1 LFGVVIVDLI
11 GFGIVVPVL
20 PFLAKQL
27 GAGATA
33 LGVLVAAY
41 SAAQFAMAPLWGRLS
56 DRIGRRRVML
66 ITVAGTALSLLA
78 LGLSHSL
85 VAMLAARLL
94 GGAFAGNLGVAAAYI
109 ADVTTEQERT
119 RWMGLLGASF
129 GVGFVLGPAIGGAL
143 APFGYSV
150 PMLAAAGLAALNWL
164 QAALRL
170 REPPE
175 HARADEARPAS
186 RFAALRD
193 PLVRLLCLAWLA
205 FSLAVTQLETIF
217 AYFMMDRFGYDA
229 HQVAFILVG
238 MAIVMGAI
246 QGGGM
251 RLLASHFGE
260 RALVIAGSLGL
271 AACFAIV
278 PAVHS
283 IGLLIAVLTGCAVS
297 RAVVQ
302 PPLMSMASLAATA
315 ASRGAVMGTFQSSGS
330 LARAIGPL
338 LAGALYELA
347 LPLPFVLGSAL
358 LLAVALLGRALPERE
373 ADTGSL
379 GEAGAAG

>member
-1 LFGVVIVDLI
+1 MVIVDLI

-27 GAGATA
+27 GAGALA
-33 LGVLVAAY
+33 LGLLVSAY
-41 SAAQFAMAPLWGRLS
+41 SAAQFALAPVWGRLS
-56 DRIGRRRVML
+56 DRIGRRRVLMMT
-66 ITVAGTALSLLA
+66 IAGTALSLFA
-78 LGLSHSL
+78 LGLSRSL
-85 VAMLAARLL
+85 GAMFAARLL
-94 GGAFAGNLGVAAAYI
+94 GGAFAGNIGVAAAYI
-109 ADVTTEQERT
+109 ADVTPDAERT

-143 APFGYSV
+143 APLGYSV
-150 PMLAAAGLAALNWL
+150 PMLAAAGLAGANWL
-164 QAALRL
+164 QAALAL
-170 REPPE
+170 REPPQ
-175 HARADEARPAS
+175 HAAAEAAPPSS

-193 PLVRLLCLAWLA
+193 PLVRRLCAAWLA

-238 MAIVMGAI
+238 MAVVMGGI
-246 QGGGM
+246 QGGAM
-251 RLLASHFGE
+251 RPLASRFGE
-260 RALVIAGSLGL
+260 RTLVVAGCLALAGSFLV
-271 AACFAIV
+271 V
-278 PAVHS
+278 PAVHT
-283 IGLLIAVLTGCAVS
+283 IAGLLAVLTVCAVS

-302 PPLMSMASLAATA
+302 PPLMGMASLAATVE
-315 ASRGAVMGTFQSSGS
+315 SRGAVMGTFQASGS

-338 LAGALYELA
+338 LAGALYALR

-358 LLAVALLGRALPERE
+358 LLAVALVGRALPARD
-373 ADTGSL
+373 AGASSL

>member
-1 LFGVVIVDLI
+1 VIVDLI

-41 SAAQFAMAPLWGRLS
+41 SASQFAMAPVWGRLS

-66 ITVAGTALSLLA
+66 MTIAGTALSLLA
-78 LGLSHSL
+78 LGLSRSL
-85 VAMLAARLL
+85 LAMLAARLI

-109 ADVTTEQERT
+109 ADVTAEEERT

-150 PMLAAAGLAALNWL
+150 PMLAAAGLAAANWL

-175 HARADEARPAS
+175 HARAEEARPPS

-193 PLVRLLCLAWLA
+193 PLVRRLCLAWLA

-238 MAIVMGAI
+238 MAVVMGAI

-251 RLLASHFGE
+251 RVLASHFGE
-260 RALVIAGSLGL
+260 RALVIAGSLVL
-271 AACFAIV
+271 AACFAMV

-283 IGLLIAVLTGCAVS
+283 ITLLIAVLTGCAVS

-315 ASRGAVMGTFQSSGS
+315 GSRGAVMGTFQSSGS
-330 LARAIGPL
+330 LARAVGPL
-338 LAGALYELA
+338 LAGALYALG
-347 LPLPFVLGSAL
+347 LPLPFVLGGAL
-358 LLAVALLGRALPERE
+358 LVAVALLGRALPERE
-373 ADTGSL
+373 ADPSSL
-379 GEAGAAG
+379 GEAKAPG

>member
-1 LFGVVIVDLI
+1 MIVDLV

-20 PFLAKQL
+20 PFLAKQF
-27 GAGATA
+27 GASGAE

-41 SAAQFAMAPLWGRLS
+41 SAAQFAMAPVWGRLS

-66 ITVAGTALSLLA
+66 LTIAGTALSLLA
-78 LGLSHSL
+78 LGLSRSL
-85 VAMLAARLL
+85 AAMLAARLL
-94 GGAFAGNLGVAAAYI
+94 GGAFAGNIGVAAAYI
-109 ADVTTEQERT
+109 ADVTPEAERT

-150 PMLAAAGLAALNWL
+150 PMLAAAGLAAANWL
-164 QAALRL
+164 QAMLAL

-175 HARADEARPAS
+175 HARAELARPPS
-186 RFAALRD
+186 RLGALLD
-193 PLVRLLCLAWLA
+193 PAVRRLCLAWLA

-238 MAIVMGAI
+238 MAVVMGAI

-251 RLLASHFGE
+251 RALAAHFGE
-260 RALVIAGSLGL
+260 RTLVIAGSAAL
-271 AACFAIV
+271 AGSFLVV
-278 PAVHS
+278 PTLHS
-283 IGLLIAVLTGCAVS
+283 IGGLLAVLTVCAVS

-302 PPLMSMASLAATA
+302 PPLMSMASLAATVDN
-315 ASRGAVMGTFQSSGS
+315 RGAVMGTFQSSGS
-330 LARAIGPL
+330 FARAIGPL
-338 LAGALYELA
+338 LAGALYDRA

-358 LLAVALLGRALPERE
+358 LLAVALLGRTLPARE
-373 ADTGSL
+373 AGPGSF

>member
-1 LFGVVIVDLI
+1 MIVDLI

-27 GAGATA
+27 GASAIA

-41 SAAQFAMAPLWGRLS
+41 SAAQFALAPFWGRLS

-66 ITVAGTALSLLA
+66 ITIAGTALSLLA
-78 LGLSHSL
+78 LGLSQSL
-85 VAMLAARLL
+85 LAMLAARLL

-109 ADVTTEQERT
+109 ADVTAEQERT

-150 PMLAAAGLAALNWL
+150 PMLAAAGLAGVNWL

-170 REPPE
+170 REPAE
-175 HARADEARPAS
+175 HARADEAPLPS
-186 RFAALRD
+186 RFGALRD
-193 PLVRLLCLAWLA
+193 PLVRRLCLAWLA

-238 MAIVMGAI
+238 MAIVMGTI

-251 RLLASHFGE
+251 RVLASHFGE
-260 RALVIAGSLGL
+260 RALVIAGSLVL
-271 AACFAIV
+271 AGCFVVV
-278 PAVHS
+278 PAVRS
-283 IGLLIAVLTGCAVS
+283 IGLLIAVLTVCAVS

-315 ASRGAVMGTFQSSGS
+315 GSRGAVMGTFQSSGS

-338 LAGALYELA
+338 LAGALYALGLA
-347 LPLPFVLGSAL
+347 LPFVLGSAL

-373 ADTGSL
+373 SDPGSL